1 MNLPAERTD
10 CMNQIRQTT
19 RGLGLNIGKT
29 ALLYPVVFIVAMA
42 SGMSNLGLIFFAKSV
57 LGASPGQIG
66 FLSATFSVFYVCG
79 CYFFRHLSASLPPRY
94 SILAATFISFF
105 NIGMTFLLQSLF
117 WSFVFFAF
125 FGLAV
130 SLFWPVMM
138 GWLSSGLEGRR
149 FGRAMGWFSFSWSVG
164 SIISPVVAG
173 CLEDMGNSF
182 ALRGGSF
189 MFLVAAG
196 LVVLGIIMIPELS
209 QKIVIPPRQLET
221 INPPESGTLLR
232 YSAWFSAFASWFMVG
247 TITTVVSLAAGT
259 DLDIT
264 KKTVGIIFLARALTM
279 SLAFVVMGQTSWWH
293 FRGKQITMGALIG
306 VVAAIF
312 LAYTRSPVMIGFIM
326 LIVGVIVGQSYTNS
340 VFHGVSGLAD
350 KSWRMAIHEMI
361 INAGVILGSVSGGVV
376 YGAFGIT
383 PAYLI
388 SAVIWML
395 TLIVAGIVLT
405 LMRKQKI
412 IQGRFSSG
420 TSRTG

>member
-1 MNLPAERTD
+1 MS
-10 CMNQIRQTT
+10 QIHQTT

-42 SGMSNLGLIFFAKSV
+42 SGMANLGLIFYAQSV
-57 LGASPGQIG
+57 LGASSGQIG
-66 FLSATFSVFYVCG
+66 FLSATWSVFYMCG
-79 CYFFRHLSASLPPRY
+79 CYFFRHLSATLPPRY
-94 SILAATFISFF
+94 SLLAATFISFF
-105 NIGMTFLLQSLF
+105 SIGIIFLVQSLF
-117 WSFVFFAF
+117 WSFVFYSFY
-125 FGLAV
+125 GLAL
-130 SLFWPVMM
+130 SLFWPVLM
-138 GWLSSGLEGRR
+138 GWLSSGLEGKR
-149 FGRAMGWFSFSWSVG
+149 FSRVMGWFNLSWSIG

-196 LVVLGIIMIPELS
+196 LVAFGIFMIPELS
-209 QKIVIPPRQLET
+209 YKIVIPPRQLET
-221 INPPESGTLLR
+221 NKPLERGTFLR
-232 YSAWFSAFASWFMVG
+232 YSAWFSAFASFFMIG
-247 TITTVVSLAAGT
+247 TIITVVSLAAGT

-264 KKTVGIIFLARALTM
+264 KKTVGIILLVRALTM

-293 FRGKQITMGALIG
+293 FRGKQMAIGALIG

-340 VFHGVSGLAD
+340 VFHGVSGVTD
-350 KSWRMAIHEMI
+350 KSWRMAVHEMI

-383 PAYLI
+383 SAYLI
-388 SAVIWML
+388 SAAIWM
-395 TLIVAGIVLT
+395 INFIAAGIILT
-405 LMRKQKI
+405 LMRRRALVQ
-412 IQGRFSSG
+412 
-420 TSRTG
+420 SRLS